1 MSAPLHRD
9 ERSTRPRRVG
19 KWVIIASISVSIL
32 CIGTTLAGVA
42 IHLVAPATLHA
53 WADVGQ
59 AFGVWAAV
67 ASTAGFA
74 VLIFTVLAQREDL
87 RTQQDDLRQQRT
99 ALAKVQEDL
108 HCNAEVG
115 LSMFH
120 LNLLEIGIRNPRL
133 ASVWP
138 SGDTDPPEDVRSM
151 HMYCTLIL
159 EGVWLNIRAGRY
171 DNDDARAQ
179 LRYFFTSI
187 AFREYWSATKTKRL
201 MALAEN
207 GPEAAF
213 FRLAEEVYRERR
225 S

>member
-1 MSAPLHRD
+1 MSAPLYRD
-9 ERSTRPRRVG
+9 DRSADSQRTRR
-19 KWVIIASISVSIL
+19 WVVIASISASML
-32 CIGTTLAGVA
+32 CVGTALAGVV
-42 IHLVAPATLHA
+42 IQVVAPSTLHA

-59 AFGVWAAV
+59 AFGIWAAV

-74 VLIFTVLAQREDL
+74 LLVFTVLAQREDL
-87 RTQQDDLRQQRT
+87 RTQQEDLRRQRT
-99 ALAKVQEDL
+99 ALTRVEEHL
-108 HCNAEVG
+108 RCNAEVG

-120 LNLLEIGIRNPRL
+120 LNLLEIGIRHPRL

-138 SGDTDPPEDVRSM
+138 SGDINVSEDLRGTQ
-151 HMYCTLIL
+151 MYCTLIL

-171 DNDDARAQ
+171 DSEDARAQ
-179 LRYFFTSI
+179 LRYFFTSP

-201 MALAEN
+201 MAIAEN

-213 FRLAEEVYRERR
+213 FRLAEEVFREPT